1 MVVKI
6 ACIAVFALITI
17 GIGIYC
23 GKKVKGTGDFVLG
36 GRSVGAWFSA
46 FAYGTSYFSAVV
58 FVGYAGTFGW
68 RFGISAFWIGI
79 ANALLGSLMAW
90 VVLGR
95 RTRVMTK
102 HLDSATMPD
111 FFEKRYNSKA
121 LKLAASLI
129 IFAFLIPYSASIY
142 KGLSGI
148 FEMAFNIPFEYCII
162 AMAVLTAIYV
172 VIGGYK
178 AAALNDFVQGII
190 MLVGIALVVW
200 NVLSHKGGFTQAI
213 AALSEHTPEAGSAG
227 SGIKG
232 VFVSM
237 FGPDPWALL
246 GVMILTSL
254 GTWGLPQMVHKFYS
268 IKDEKAIKQGTIIS
282 TLFALVVAG
291 GSYFIG
297 GFGRIYVENGAGGVP
312 VTGYDG
318 VVPAMLSSSLSD
330 LMIGVIVVLVL
341 SASMSTLSSLVISSS
356 STITLDLIK
365 GFFWK
370 NMNEKKQ
377 VLMMRILCAFFIV
390 LSVVMALQPGNL
402 ISNLMAISWGALAGA
417 FLAPFMYGLFSK
429 KITKSAVWVSFV
441 VGIGIVSV
449 NHFTGL
455 MEGTSAGAVSMLVTL
470 VLVPIVSLVTPKLKK
485 EHVDHCFACYDEKV
499 ETTAKKSLSEG

>member
-6 ACIAVFALITI
+6 ACIVVFALITI

-23 GKKVKGTGDFVLG
+23 GRKVQGTGDFVLG

-58 FVGYAGTFGW
+58 FVGYSGTFGW

-90 VVLGR
+90 VMLGR

-162 AMAVLTAIYV
+162 AMAVLTGIYV

-200 NVLSHKGGFTQAI
+200 NVLANKGGFTGAI
-213 AALSEHTPEAGSAG
+213 AALSEHTPEAGAAG

-291 GSYFIG
+291 GSYFMG
-297 GFGRIYVENGAGGVP
+297 GFGRLYVQNGANGVP

-318 VVPAMLSSSLSD
+318 VVPAMLSNSLSD

-370 NMNEKKQ
+370 NMSEKKQ
-377 VLMMRILCAFFIV
+377 VLIMRILCAFFIV

-429 KITKSAVWVSFV
+429 KITKTAVWVSFI

-455 MEGTSAGAVSMLVTL
+455 MEGTSAGAVSMIVTL
-470 VLVPIVSLVTPKLKK
+470 VLVPIVSLITPKLKK
-485 EHVDHCFACYDEKV
+485 EHVKHCFACYDEKV
-499 ETTAKKSLSEG
+499 ETTKKKALSQS

>member
-6 ACIAVFALITI
+6 ACIAVFALITVL
-17 GIGIYC
+17 IGIYC

-79 ANALLGSLMAW
+79 ANAILGSLLAW

-95 RTRVMTK
+95 RTRIMTK
-102 HLDSATMPD
+102 HLDSSTMPD
-111 FFEKRYNSKA
+111 FFEKRYDSRA

-129 IFAFLIPYSASIY
+129 IFVFLIPYSASIY

-162 AMAVLTAIYV
+162 AMAVLTGIYV

-178 AAALNDFVQGII
+178 ATALNDFVQGII
-190 MLVGIALVVW
+190 MLVGIVLVVW
-200 NVLSHKGGFTQAI
+200 NVLANKGGFTAAI
-213 AALSEHTPEAGSAG
+213 GALSQHTPEAGAAG

-237 FGPDPWALL
+237 FGPDPLALL
-246 GVMILTSL
+246 GVMVLTSL

-282 TLFALVVAG
+282 TVFALIVAG
-291 GSYFIG
+291 GSYFMG
-297 GFGRIYVENGAGGVP
+297 GFGRLYVENGANGVP

-318 VVPAMLSSSLSD
+318 VVPAMLGGTLSD
-330 LMIGVIVVLVL
+330 LMVGIIVVLVL

-370 NMNEKKQ
+370 NMSEKKQ
-377 VLMMRILCAFFIV
+377 MLLMRILCAFFIV

-429 KITKSAVWVSFV
+429 KITKTAVWVSFI
-441 VGIGIVSV
+441 VGIGIVTV

-455 MEGTSAGAVSMLVTL
+455 MNLEGTSAGALSMVVTL
-470 VLVPIVSLVTPKLKK
+470 ILVPLVSLITPKMKK
-485 EHVDHCFACYDEKV
+485 EHVDACFACYD
-499 ETTAKKSLSEG
+499 KKAE